1 MKDPKKEGPGRR
13 VQEEETFAGGF
24 WKTHVGELRF
34 RGALGR
40 PGRLLSGRL
49 LPGTD
54 LVEGILEMARSF
66 GIREGIVFCFGSLAR
81 ARFST
86 GVRPV
91 ATSPEMMERIPSK
104 TLEGPVEFLCGQG
117 KLGLPLEGA
126 PVFHLHGVVV
136 TPEGLVTGGHFFAGE
151 NPVFATLEVVIQEI
165 LGIQHQWKDDDET
178 GVTLIESIQKPL

>member
-1 MKDPKKEGPGRR
+1 MEDPKKEVLGRTAR
-13 VQEEETFAGGF
+13 EDETFQGDF
-24 WKTHVGELRF
+24 WKVHVGELRF

-66 GIREGIVFCFGSLAR
+66 GIGDAVVSCFGSLAQ

-91 ATSPEMMERIPSK
+91 VSSPGIMERIPPK

-117 KLGLPLEGA
+117 KLGLPPGGE
-126 PVFHLHGVVV
+126 PVVHLHGVVV
-136 TPEGLVTGGHFFAGE
+136 TPEGVVMGGHFFAGG
-151 NPVFATLEVVIQEI
+151 NPVFATMEVIIQEI
-165 LGIQHQWKDDDET
+165 LGVQHRWEEDRET
-178 GVTLIESIQKPL
+178 GMPLIESIPKAP